1 MPYAPDIP
9 DLSSQYMW
17 KGFEERTRRKE
28 QQAAD
33 VGQAFA
39 SLAAIGGSVAGQ
51 FKEKAALRSANEGK
65 AMAYHEAGLMDDDT
79 LKKIGDEKDP
89 YKQAG
94 FMTAFEGVIKQ
105 QQKNDYLG
113 QQYGNA
119 AALHQLDAKPETP
132 HYESK
137 VLDDGTLA
145 WVSPTAPTIYPTD
158 GKGGKLKA
166 RAGSDPFGGIFS
178 SPSAGTPAAPTTG
191 APPASG
197 GGTANFQEGQ
207 IAVNKATGAR
217 MIYKA
222 GKWQPL

>member
-51 FKEKAALRSANEGK
+51 FKEKAALRGANEGK

-119 AALHQLDAKPETP
+119 AALHQIDAKPETP

-137 VLDDGTLA
+137 VLEDGTLA

-166 RAGSDPFGGIFS
+166 RAGSDPFAGLFAPGG
-178 SPSAGTPAAPTTG
+178 SAPAAPA

-197 GGTANFQEGQ
+197 GGGGGGSQFREGGIYEQ
-207 IAVNKATGAR
+207 GGKRYRYTG
-217 MIYKA
+217 
-222 GKWQPL
+222 GQFVPVQ